1 MTIYIDI
8 IFLENIIMNFIILLS
23 TGLVLREK
31 ISYTRIFVAS
41 ILGSIYVVVTYI
53 TNLKSLFGIFMK
65 ILLSIAMTYIAFNSK
80 KVKTHLKEIL
90 TFYLVSFAFGGAAI
104 ATIYFVKPQN
114 ILIKNGVYVGRYATT
129 TILLGAIL
137 GFILVNIVF
146 KIIKK
151 KITKSEMNCIMK
163 VKLDER
169 EETVKVM
176 LDTGNMLKDP
186 ITRKPVAIIDIEIA
200 EKLLPEK
207 LIKNMHKIL
216 GGEFNTEDE
225 KINKYISKLK
235 IVPFSSLGKEH
246 GLIIAFKPDIVK
258 IEYEE
263 EIIEINNILIGISEK
278 KLFKN
283 SEYNGLIG
291 LEILNGGTINNE
303 YSELIKN

>member
-41 ILGSIYVVVTYI
+41 ILGSVYVVVTYI

-169 EETVKVM
+169 EEIVKAM

-186 ITRKPVAIIDIEIA
+186 ITLMPVIVVEKEMLYDFLPKEILNNLEKIIGGDTKEVTEKNVEYMSKFRIIPYNSIGRQNGLMLGFKADKVKIIIDDEEKEVNNAIIGIFNESFNSNTYSA
-200 EKLLPEK
+200 
-207 LIKNMHKIL
+207 LI
-216 GGEFNTEDE
+216 
-225 KINKYISKLK
+225 S
-235 IVPFSSLGKEH
+235 
-246 GLIIAFKPDIVK
+246 
-258 IEYEE
+258 
-263 EIIEINNILIGISEK
+263 
-278 KLFKN
+278 
-283 SEYNGLIG
+283 
-291 LEILNGGTINNE
+291 LEIL
-303 YSELIKN
+303 

>member
-1 MTIYIDI
+1 
-8 IFLENIIMNFIILLS
+8 
-23 TGLVLREK
+23 
-31 ISYTRIFVAS
+31 
-41 ILGSIYVVVTYI
+41 
-53 TNLKSLFGIFMK
+53 
-65 ILLSIAMTYIAFNSK
+65 
-80 KVKTHLKEIL
+80 
-90 TFYLVSFAFGGAAI
+90 
-104 ATIYFVKPQN
+104 
-114 ILIKNGVYVGRYATT
+114 
-129 TILLGAIL
+129 
-137 GFILVNIVF
+137 
-146 KIIKK
+146 
-151 KITKSEMNCIMK
+151 MK

-169 EETVKVM
+169 EEIVKAM

-216 GGEFNTEDE
+216 GGEFSTEDE

-283 SEYNGLIG
+283 FEYNGLIG

-303 YSELIKN
+303 HSELIKN